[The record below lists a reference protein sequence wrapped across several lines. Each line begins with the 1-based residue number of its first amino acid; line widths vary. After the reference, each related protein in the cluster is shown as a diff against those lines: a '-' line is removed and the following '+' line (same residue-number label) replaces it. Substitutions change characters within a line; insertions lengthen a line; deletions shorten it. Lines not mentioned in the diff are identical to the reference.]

1 MIDDSNP
8 YFSVPHPFKAF
19 LTLWP
24 EEKGLPTENELQG
37 LQSIGLQLLSEVKNV
52 ESNCLMQLRQL
63 ESDTKSVVD
72 YLKLQSKKIDL
83 ILQYVLESEP
93 QDGAQTLGLKFGGG
107 GIEILTDFS
116 APIGQ
121 HYKSTVFIRDELIA
135 LLAIASVDDCQPH
148 PDQADKWILTL
159 SFKQILE
166 ADIELLV
173 KASLSVQQKMLKQRN
188 KNRSIE

>member
-1 MIDDSNP
+1 MTDDSNP
-8 YFSVPHPFKAF
+8 YFSVPHSFKAF

-24 EEKGLPTENELQG
+24 KDQGLPTENELQG

-93 QDGAQTLGLKFGGG
+93 QDGEPALGLKFGGG
-107 GIEILTDFS
+107 GIEVLTDFS
-116 APIGQ
+116 AQIGQ

-135 LLAIASVDDCQPH
+135 LLAITSVDDCQPH
-148 PDQADKWILTL
+148 PNEANKWVLTL
-159 SFKQILE
+159 SFQQIIE
-166 ADIELLV
+166 ADVELLV
-173 KASLSVQQKMLKQRN
+173 KASLSVQQKMLKKRSQ
-188 KNRSIE
+188 NRQQ